1 MATNNSNGI
10 VAEHIIGDLLL
21 ETVGAVV
28 PREIVYEFLV
38 LEREREREMERDGPE
53 FGLMFESACTRS
65 RLRPA
70 TSLFVL

>member
-1 MATNNSNGI
+1 MS
-10 VAEHIIGDLLL
+10 
-21 ETVGAVV
+21 
-28 PREIVYEFLV
+28 FLFYQR
-38 LEREREREMERDGPE
+38 ERERERERERDGWNGPE